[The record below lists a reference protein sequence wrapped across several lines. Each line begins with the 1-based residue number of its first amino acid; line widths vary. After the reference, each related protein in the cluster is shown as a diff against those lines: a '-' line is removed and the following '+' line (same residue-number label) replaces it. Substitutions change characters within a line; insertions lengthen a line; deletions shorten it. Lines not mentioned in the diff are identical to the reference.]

1 MGGVSDL
8 LVCHLGQVEYTRATD
23 LQERLRER
31 VRDGELGDTLL
42 CLEHPPVYTLGRR
55 SVPGELPLGEEH
67 YRAQG
72 IDVVRTRRG
81 GKLTYH
87 GPGQLVGYPI
97 MHVGDVLGFVRTMEG
112 AIATALAEVGIEAHS
127 REDDGLGYIGVWV
140 EDRKIASVG
149 IHVSR
154 GVTMHGFAVN
164 VDNDVEPFHSVVACG
179 LPDVRMTSVALEG
192 GAEALPCFRKR
203 VAHRFA
209 EAFGMRQRLVTRERL
224 GLREPVAA

>member
-1 MGGVSDL
+1 VSEL
-8 LVCHLGQVEYTRATD
+8 LVCHLGQVGYREATD
-23 LQERLRER
+23 LQERLRTR
-31 VRDGELGDTLL
+31 VQDGALGDTLL

-55 SVPGELPLGEEH
+55 SQAGELPLGEDH

-112 AIATALAEVGIEAHS
+112 AIAAALGEIGIEAHS
-127 REDDGLGYIGVWV
+127 READGLGYIGVWV

-154 GVTMHGFAVN
+154 GVAMHGFAVN
-164 VDNDVEPFHSVVACG
+164 VDNDVEPFHQVVACG
-179 LPDVRMTSVALEG
+179 LPSVRMTSVALEG
-192 GAEALPCFRKR
+192 GTDRLPCFRKR
-203 VAHRFA
+203 VAYRFT
-209 EAFGMRQRLVTRERL
+209 EAFGLRQRLVTPERL
-224 GLREPVAA
+224 GLREPVPA

>member
-1 MGGVSDL
+1 VSDL
-8 LVCHLGQVEYTRATD
+8 LVCHLGQVEYREATE

-31 VRDGELGDTLL
+31 VQAGELGDTLL
-42 CLEHPPVYTLGRR
+42 CLEHPPVYSLGRR
-55 SVPGELPLGEEH
+55 SQPGELPLGEAH

-81 GKLTYH
+81 GRLTYH
-87 GPGQLVGYPI
+87 APGQLVGYPI
-97 MHVGDVLGFVRTMEG
+97 MHVGDVLGYVRTMER

-140 EDRKIASVG
+140 ADRKIASVG

-164 VDNDVEPFHSVVACG
+164 VDNDVEPFHQVVACG
-179 LPDVRMTSVALEG
+179 LPSVRMTSVALEG
-192 GAEALPCFRKR
+192 GSDRLPCFRKR
-203 VAHRFA
+203 VAYRFA
-209 EAFGMRQRLVTRERL
+209 EAFGLRQRLVTPQRL
-224 GLREPVAA
+224 GLPEPVPA

>member
-1 MGGVSDL
+1 VSEL
-8 LVCHLGQVEYTRATD
+8 LVCHLGKVAYTEATE
-23 LQERLRER
+23 LQEHVRER
-31 VRDGELGDTLL
+31 VQDGELGDTLL

-55 SVPGELPLGEEH
+55 SQPGELPLGEEH

-97 MHVGDVLGFVRTMEG
+97 MHVGDVLGFVRAMEG
-112 AIATALAEVGIEAHS
+112 AIAGALGEIGIEAHS

-164 VDNDVEPFHSVVACG
+164 VDNDVEPFHQVVACG
-179 LPDVRMTSVALEG
+179 LPSVRMTSVALEG
-192 GAEALPCFRKR
+192 GTDRLPCFRKR
-203 VAHRFA
+203 VAYRFA
-209 EAFGMRQRLVTRERL
+209 EAFGMRQRLVTPERL